1 MENESYPLMNR
12 MLLWTS
18 MAFQQAFL
26 CMSKIAGQF
35 RLLGTLLIEDL
46 LNFVDSSLVVFFL
59 NTED

>member
-18 MAFQQAFL
+18 MAFQQALL